1 MRRADR
7 LFQVIQVLRRRRRLT
22 TARDLAEELEVSV
35 RTIYRDVADL
45 VGSGVPIE
53 GEAGLGYV
61 LRDGYDLPPL
71 MFTLEE
77 IEAIVLGAK
86 IVGSWGDERLGKAA
100 EDALAK
106 IEHALPERQRRLF
119 RDTALFAPDT
129 HRREQITVD
138 MAALR
143 GAVRESRKV
152 AIAYEDLSGGRTKR
166 TIWPLGLA
174 FFGPVWLMIGW
185 CELREDFRSFRVD
198 RMRQATVLD
207 HRYPPQPGR
216 RLADYFARE
225 RYRA

>member
-7 LFQVIQVLRRRRRLT
+7 LFQVIQALRRRRRLT

-100 EDALAK
+100 ENALAK
-106 IEHALPERQRRLF
+106 IEHALPERQRRIF
-119 RDTALFAPDT
+119 RDTALFAPGT
-129 HRREQITVD
+129 HYREEITVD
-138 MAALR
+138 LAALR

-152 AIAYEDLSGGRTKR
+152 DIAYQDLSGGDSSR

-174 FFGPVWLMIGW
+174 FFGPVWLMISW

-198 RMRQATVLD
+198 RMREATVLED
-207 HRYPPQPGR
+207 RYPPIQGR
-216 RLADYFARE
+216 RLVDYLARQSN
-225 RYRA
+225 RT

>member
-7 LFQVIQVLRRRRRLT
+7 LFQVIQALRRRRRLT
-22 TARDLAEELEVSV
+22 TARDLADELEVSV

-53 GEAGLGYV
+53 GEAGLGYM

-86 IVGSWGDERLGKAA
+86 IVGSWGDERLGRAA
-100 EDALAK
+100 ENALVK
-106 IEHALPERQRRLF
+106 IEHALPDRQRRIV
-119 RDTALFAPDT
+119 RDTALFAPGT
-129 HRREQITVD
+129 HYREEITVD

-152 AIAYEDLSGGRTKR
+152 SIAYKDLAGGETERV
-166 TIWPLGLA
+166 IWPLGLA
-174 FFGPVWLMIGW
+174 FFGPVWLLIGW
-185 CELREDFRSFRVD
+185 CELRQDFRSFRVD
-198 RMRQATVLD
+198 RMRAADVLED
-207 HRYPPQPGR
+207 RYPPQQGR
-216 RLADYFARE
+216 RLVDYLSRQSN
-225 RYRA
+225 RT